1 MKIVVIGGTG
11 LIGSKVVSKLKDR
24 GHKVNAASPATGV
37 NTITGQGLSEVLE
50 GADKVVD
57 VANSPSFEDNAVMEF
72 FKTSG
77 HNLLEAEKQAGVKH
91 HIALSIVGVD
101 RLPDS
106 GYLRAK
112 VEQER
117 LIRESGI
124 PYSILHSTQFFEFAG
139 AIVNEG
145 MVGDTI
151 RLSTGLFQPIASDD
165 VVDALVQ
172 VIVDDP
178 VNGIIEVGGPEKIG
192 MDRFAQK
199 YLDAKGDTHKV
210 IGDPQARYF
219 GTVID
224 DGSLVPGG
232 GARIGSIRYDDWIR
246 IPGNLR

>member
-1 MKIVVIGGTG
+1 MKIVVIGGSG
-11 LIGSKVVSKLKDR
+11 LIGSKVVRALKAKGYD
-24 GHKVNAASPATGV
+24 VIAASPATGV
-37 NTITGQGLSEVLE
+37 NTITGEGLSAVLE

-57 VANSPSFEDNAVMEF
+57 VANSPSFEDDAVMEF

-77 HNLLEAEKQAGVKH
+77 HHLLEAEKQAKVKH

-117 LIRESGI
+117 LIKESGI

-139 AIVNEG
+139 AIVKAG

-151 RLSTGLFQPIASDD
+151 RLSTALFQPIASDD
-165 VVDALVQ
+165 VADALVQ

-178 VNGIIEVGGPEKIG
+178 INGIVEVGGPEKIG

-199 YLDAKGDTHKV
+199 YLDAKQDTHAL

-224 DGSLVPGG
+224 DRSLVPGD
-232 GARIGSIRYDDWIR
+232 GARLGSVRYDDWIR